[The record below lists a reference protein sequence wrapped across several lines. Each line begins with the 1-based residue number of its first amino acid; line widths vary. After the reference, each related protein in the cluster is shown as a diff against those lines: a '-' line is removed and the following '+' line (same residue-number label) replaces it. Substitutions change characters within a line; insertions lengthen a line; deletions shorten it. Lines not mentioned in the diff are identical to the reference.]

1 MSENKDEKRESNDN
15 INEKNETNLA
25 SATRNFSHSSI
36 PTRNLFRESSL
47 SSIRKQQ
54 RIVRTS
60 SKSPKRSASQK
71 QSKIQLARKQMD
83 ENSQRYEI
91 RQVSEDKDDDIN
103 DFNEDEFIVEREREG
118 NIRSELIQ
126 DIDPHT
132 IVDYFNE
139 NDLQPT
145 STDMILDFEPSSN
158 EVDKKNYTNKSK
170 LKAEGTESKRSD
182 ISEIKSKARL
192 HSESTG
198 SISQPLKSNLKK
210 TLQMRA
216 KFTASPT
223 NKGKMKQKY
232 LL

>member
-1 MSENKDEKRESNDN
+1 MSENKDEKRESTDN

-47 SSIRKQQ
+47 SSLRKQQ

-60 SKSPKRSASQK
+60 SKSPKRTASQK

-91 RQVSEDKDDDIN
+91 RQVSEDKDDDN
-103 DFNEDEFIVEREREG
+103 DFNEDEFLVEREG
-118 NIRSELIQ
+118 NLRSELIQ

-145 STDMILDFEPSSN
+145 TADMILDFEPSSN
-158 EVDKKNYTNKSK
+158 EIEKKNYTNKSI
-170 LKAEGTESKRSD
+170 LKAEAIESKRSD
-182 ISEIKSKARL
+182 IFETKSKARL

-223 NKGKMKQKY
+223 NKGKMEQNIY
-232 LL
+232 YEN

>member
-91 RQVSEDKDDDIN
+91 RQLSEDKDD
-103 DFNEDEFIVEREREG
+103 DFNEDEFIAEREG

-126 DIDPHT
+126 DIDPHA
-132 IVDYFNE
+132 IVDFFNE

-145 STDMILDFEPSSN
+145 TADMILDFEPSSN
-158 EVDKKNYTNKSK
+158 EVEKKNFTNKSI
-170 LKAEGTESKRSD
+170 LKAEANESKRSD
-182 ISEIKSKARL
+182 ISEINIKARL
-192 HSESTG
+192 HSQSTS
-198 SISQPLKSNLKK
+198 SISQQLKSNLKK

-216 KFTASPT
+216 KFTAASPT